1 MGRLARDVSTRP
13 NFGDVPR
20 RLSDQV
26 AGFLREEIYS
36 GHLGPGERLLEV
48 EICERLGISRAP
60 LREALLTL
68 HADGLLEMRPHRGA
82 TVMVF
87 SDDDIREIFEL
98 RMQLDPIAA
107 AAARRGDPEA
117 IAGLR
122 AAFARMEQAVQQ
134 GGGLPEALAH
144 ADFHRALG
152 RASGMGRLASFI
164 DSLCTQMLASHGTGM
179 MENPEQAAT
188 LMADH
193 AAIVDAVAAGDAD
206 DAAAKA
212 RDHFRPVD
220 PMLESYRRL
229 RDAS

>member
-1 MGRLARDVSTRP
+1 MTIRP

-36 GHLGPGERLLEV
+36 GHLAPGERLLEV

-68 HADGLLEMRPHRGA
+68 HADGLLDMRPHRGA
-82 TVMVF
+82 TVTAF
-87 SDDDIREIFEL
+87 SDDDIREIFAL
-98 RMQLDPIAA
+98 RLHLDPLAASAA
-107 AAARRGDPEA
+107 AQRCDPDA
-117 IAGLR
+117 IASLR
-122 AAFARMEQAVQQ
+122 AALTQMDLAVQHRD
-134 GGGLPEALAH
+134 GLAEALAH

-152 RASGMGRLASFI
+152 RASGMTRLASFI

-179 MENPEQAAT
+179 IDNPDQAST
-188 LMADH
+188 LVPDH
-193 AAIVDAVAAGDAD
+193 AAIVEAIAAGDAD
-206 DAAAKA
+206 EAAEKT
-212 RDHFRPVD
+212 RVHFRPVD
-220 PMLESYRRL
+220 PMLDSYRRL